1 VRALFPLW
9 LATGIALLPFRM
21 AQGQHFGR
29 QRQHESFWLGVTGA
43 YGKARRTC
51 DQCNPPLETWSGAG
65 TVRAGGTMS
74 EQLLLGAEIA
84 MWFRSSAGIKS
95 LVGNISMIADWF
107 PFYGKGLN
115 LKGGAGVS
123 IYQYRQNGATLKGTG
138 LGLVGGVAYDI
149 MVGRRT
155 AIAPVVNFRWG
166 NPGKLKLTSGGPS
179 TGVSPASGA
188 NFTVLEFGLGLTF
201 Y

>member
-1 VRALFPLW
+1 MKGFTPLW
-9 LATGIALLPFRM
+9 LATGLTLLPLRT
-21 AQGQHFGR
+21 AHGQHFGT
-29 QRQHESFWLGVTGA
+29 QHQHETFWLGVTGA
-43 YGKARRTC
+43 YGKALRTC
-51 DQCNPPLETWSGAG
+51 DQCNPALETWSGSG
-65 TVRAGGTMS
+65 TVRAGGTIN
-74 EQLLLGAEIA
+74 EQLLVGGEIA
-84 MWFRSSAGIKS
+84 TWYRASGGIKS
-95 LVGNISMIADWF
+95 LIGNLSIIADWF
-107 PFYGKGLN
+107 PFYRRGLN

-123 IYQYRQNGATLKGTG
+123 IYHYRQNGATLKGAG

-155 AIAPVVNFRWG
+155 ALAPVVSIRWG
-166 NPGKLKLTSGGPS
+166 GPGKLKLTSGGAG